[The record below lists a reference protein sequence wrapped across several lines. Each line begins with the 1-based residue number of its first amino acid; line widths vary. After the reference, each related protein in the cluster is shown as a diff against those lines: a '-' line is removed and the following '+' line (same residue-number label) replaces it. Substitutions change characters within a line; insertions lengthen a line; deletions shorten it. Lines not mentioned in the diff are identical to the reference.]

1 MITESDGFDDSVET
15 SGDQFESTCVEMMKY
30 GMLDEYLFK
39 KAIEEICVNSSKSLI
54 DESLRIQNISRLG
67 NFLNKKYIETMNNKI
82 AQLASIVTEDTYYEF
97 KDLIETAVYSV
108 LVVKEESL
116 ANEIYLEL
124 HEDRLSFDDICLD
137 LEDDQIVE
145 KIQDIGPIFICN
157 VHSVVKKCI
166 RSIQEAKGVSRPV
179 FVQEGWMIIQLKEY
193 NKPPNNSANIQDIAV
208 RKMEEEARLIAEK
221 SLEIFKSSS
230 ND

>member
-1 MITESDGFDDSVET
+1 MAVCKGDWTPQHQTFD
-15 SGDQFESTCVEMMKY
+15 
-30 GMLDEYLFK
+30 L
-39 KAIEEICVNSSKSLI
+39 
-54 DESLRIQNISRLG
+54 LG
-67 NFLNKKYIETMNNKI
+67 VIHE
-82 AQLASIVTEDTYYEF
+82 
-97 KDLIETAVYSV
+97 
-108 LVVKEESL
+108 EESL

-124 HEDRLSFDDICLD
+124 QEDRLSFDDICLD

>member
-67 NFLNKKYIETMNNKI
+67 NSLNKKYIETMNNKI

-97 KDLIETAVYSV
+97 KDLI
-108 LVVKEESL
+108 
-116 ANEIYLEL
+116 
-124 HEDRLSFDDICLD
+124 
-137 LEDDQIVE
+137 
-145 KIQDIGPIFICN
+145 
-157 VHSVVKKCI
+157 
-166 RSIQEAKGVSRPV
+166 
-179 FVQEGWMIIQLKEY
+179 
-193 NKPPNNSANIQDIAV
+193 
-208 RKMEEEARLIAEK
+208 
-221 SLEIFKSSS
+221 
-230 ND
+230 